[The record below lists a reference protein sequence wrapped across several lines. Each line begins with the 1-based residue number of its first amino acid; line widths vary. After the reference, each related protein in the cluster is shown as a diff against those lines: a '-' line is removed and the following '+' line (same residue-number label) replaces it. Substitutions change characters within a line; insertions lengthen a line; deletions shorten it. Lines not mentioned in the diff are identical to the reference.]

1 MKATMMILVVASAAI
16 LSRVPASAQ
25 ESAATAAH
33 KHTTYGQLKLERACG
48 SCHGGGT
55 FLTMRDI
62 HGVHGFRF
70 DGETPDAN
78 DAAPQKVKAA
88 FLGVGVEK
96 PSETLRAQLGLAD
109 GVGLVVNFVEDHSP
123 ARAAGL
129 RQHDVIERLDDQLLV
144 NEEQLVTLVRLRKSG
159 DPVTLAVL
167 RGGKPVRVNVQ
178 LGEKEVSVRAPNEMS
193 AIYDYTFVN
202 AMAGA
207 AAGTA
212 AKPAATQPVRVAGNE
227 IDQPKDS
234 TSAVA
239 MQYLVGV
246 READAAMSYFDLV
259 ARTVNVGPI
268 TVDDGSHVIIYTP
281 KDGGLLVAME
291 KGTGV
296 VLYNGPVATDEQWQ
310 AIPQNV
316 KDKMQQLHESFRR
329 GRGQAPAVNDAAKK

>member
-1 MKATMMILVVASAAI
+1 MIAVI
-16 LSRVPASAQ
+16 P
-25 ESAATAAH
+25 
-33 KHTTYGQLKLERACG
+33 
-48 SCHGGGT
+48 GG
-55 FLTMRDI
+55 
-62 HGVHGFRF
+62 
-70 DGETPDAN
+70 
-78 DAAPQKVKAA
+78 
-88 FLGVGVEK
+88 GVEK

-212 AKPAATQPVRVAGNE
+212 AGIGVA
-227 IDQPKDS
+227 
-234 TSAVA
+234 
-239 MQYLVGV
+239 
-246 READAAMSYFDLV
+246 
-259 ARTVNVGPI
+259 
-268 TVDDGSHVIIYTP
+268 
-281 KDGGLLVAME
+281 
-291 KGTGV
+291 
-296 VLYNGPVATDEQWQ
+296 
-310 AIPQNV
+310 
-316 KDKMQQLHESFRR
+316 
-329 GRGQAPAVNDAAKK
+329 AVNDDDELSEGGHQTEDLVDEQLTDDVELPEAVGGVERTN